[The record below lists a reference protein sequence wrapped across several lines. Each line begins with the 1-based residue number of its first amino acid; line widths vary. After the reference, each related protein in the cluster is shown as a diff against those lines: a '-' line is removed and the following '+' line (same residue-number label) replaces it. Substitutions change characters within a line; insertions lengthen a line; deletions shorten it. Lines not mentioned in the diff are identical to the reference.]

1 MKLRLLILLLL
12 SSNLVF
18 AQKTKGDFVNTS
30 NAKESLRIAQG
41 FIRSKKLDKAE
52 RQLRHTIKI
61 KEDFAIAHRILGKVY
76 LDLAKYDKAKEAF
89 EASFELDE
97 KLSRAAFFECAETYF
112 QTGDVDVAI
121 YYYERYKDM
130 KGSRYANAKKESALE
145 FTYDKKLPERQK
157 NCKYVQRIDTSKVT
171 HKPINLGKEINSKY
185 DEYLPTVTIDGD
197 NLVYTRQADNEDIF
211 ISKWNSGWGK
221 GNSFG
226 SAINTD
232 KNEGMAKFEAHGK
245 AFYFAGCQRE
255 DTEGGCDIYQAIL
268 KDDEVVDVF
277 RLQGNLNS
285 TNWDSQPSITCDGK
299 TMYFCSS
306 RKEGLGGSDIWVSHL
321 LANGEWSLPENLGN
335 VINTEGDE
343 EAPFISSDGTTLYF
357 TSTGHPG
364 QGDGDL
370 FISRNIMGIWTSP
383 NNLGYPVNST
393 AKEIGIYVH
402 SNSSTAYFAS
412 SRNGGNGGLDIY
424 EVELPEQYRPDP
436 IVHIEGSVFDYSTY
450 DPIATT
456 VKIGRDNKS
465 WTVESDENGWFYL
478 CLPGNKGYS
487 FQVEH
492 RGYEYY
498 VNAAFIENADFSKP
512 VKVDIPLVPTQT
524 LTAKTP
530 NSVPKVKEKRIQF
543 FFDFDSYKLNEATQY
558 DLKELVELL
567 KKEEGWKV
575 EVVGYADSS
584 GSIDYNKKL
593 SEKRA
598 LSIVDFLTRSGVTVD
613 KVLKSEGKGSITSS
627 DEKQARRVDVVL
639 RR

>member
-1 MKLRLLILLLL
+1 MKLRLLLLLL
-12 SSNLVF
+12 FCSSFIF
-18 AQKTKGDFVNTS
+18 AQKTKGDFVSTS
-30 NAKESLRIAQG
+30 NAKESLRIAQSLV
-41 FIRSKKLDKAE
+41 RSKKLDKAE
-52 RQLRHTIKI
+52 KQLLHTIKI
-61 KEDFAIAHRILGKVY
+61 KEDFAIAYRLLGKVC

-89 EASFELDE
+89 ESSFELDE
-97 KLSRAAFFECAETYF
+97 KLSRAAFFECGETYF

-145 FTYDKKLPERQK
+145 YTYDQKLPERLH
-157 NCKYVQRIDTSKVT
+157 NCKYVQRIDTNNIT
-171 HKPINLGKEINSKY
+171 HKPINLGSEINSKN

-197 NLVYTRQADNEDIF
+197 NLVYTRQENDEDIY
-211 ISKWNSGWGK
+211 ISKWNSGWQK
-221 GNSFG
+221 SKSFG
-226 SAINTD
+226 NEINTD
-232 KNEGMAKFEAHGK
+232 QNEGMAKFEAHGK
-245 AFYFAGCQRE
+245 AFYFAGCKRA
-255 DTEGGCDIYQAIL
+255 DTEGGCDIYKAVL
-268 KDDEVVDVF
+268 KDDEVADVF

-299 TMYFCSS
+299 TMYFCST

-321 LANGEWSLPENLGN
+321 MANGDWSLPENLGD
-335 VINTEGDE
+335 VINTDGDE

-412 SRNGGNGGLDIY
+412 SRNGGLGGLDIY
-424 EVELPEQYRPDP
+424 EVELPEQYRPDA
-436 IVHIEGSVFDYSTY
+436 IVHIEGSVFDYATY
-450 DPIATT
+450 DPIATK
-456 VKIGRDNKS
+456 VKIGRDNES
-465 WTVESDENGWFYL
+465 WTIESDEDGWFYL

-492 RGYEYY
+492 KGYEYY

-512 VKVDIPLVPTQT
+512 VKVDIPLVPNTFT
-524 LTAKTP
+524 EKKPPHTP
-530 NSVPKVKEKRIQF
+530 PTTEKRIHF
-543 FFDFDSYKLNEATQY
+543 FFNFDSYALNEDTK
-558 DLKELVELL
+558 DTLKDLVELL
-567 KKEEGWKV
+567 KREEGWKV
-575 EVVGYADSS
+575 EVVGYADKS
-584 GSIDYNKKL
+584 GSDDYNKKL

-598 LSIVDFLTRSGVTVD
+598 AAIVDYLTKSGVTVD
-613 KVLKSEGKGSITSS
+613 KVVKSEGKGSINSS
-627 DEKQARRVDVVL
+627 DEKQARRVDVVM